1 VAAAIA
7 TAVDLF
13 GALDVMVNNAGI
25 TRDAT
30 MRNMTE
36 DQFDQVISVHLKGCW
51 NGLRHAASVMREQ
64 GSGSI
69 INVSS
74 ISG

>member
-36 DQFDQVISVHLKGCW
+36 DQFDQVICASE
-51 NGLRHAASVMREQ
+51 GLLERPPTRRVGDA
-64 GSGSI
+64 
-69 INVSS
+69 
-74 ISG
+74 